1 MPVKIQPMLVFP
13 LVRGPRAVSYTHL
26 DVYKR
31 QGHITGIS
39 PFLLKL
45 IGERTALKSSLL
57 FVAGTHDSFQRG
69 QSIGYH
75 ETISWDGLFY
85 IGPSMFVQLYTG
97 NFRFMIELQM

>member
-1 MPVKIQPMLVFP
+1 MKQTNDYAAIPSKIEHPDMEKRRYSDPV
-13 LVRGPRAVSYTHL
+13 RRAHNRNIAFSFEV
-26 DVYKR
+26 D
-31 QGHITGIS
+31 
-39 PFLLKL
+39 
-45 IGERTALKSSLL
+45 GERAALKRSLL

-97 NFRFMIELQM
+97 NFRFMMELQT

>member
-1 MPVKIQPMLVFP
+1 MKQTNDYAAIPSKIEHPDMEKGGIP
-13 LVRGPRAVSYTHL
+13 IPCE
-26 DVYKR
+26 
-31 QGHITGIS
+31 GHITGIS